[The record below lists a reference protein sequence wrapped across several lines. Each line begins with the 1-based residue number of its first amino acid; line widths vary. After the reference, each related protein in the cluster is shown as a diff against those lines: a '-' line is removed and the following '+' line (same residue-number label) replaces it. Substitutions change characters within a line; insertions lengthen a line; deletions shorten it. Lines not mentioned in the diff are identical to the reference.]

1 MVNIHTVPACS
12 LIELVPS
19 PVTEGLHGVGSQADL
34 EVLQILAEQT
44 GSKHRNNFT
53 PRALYRRSFTRAYVT
68 PVSISDE

>member
-1 MVNIHTVPACS
+1 MVNIHTVPAYS

-19 PVTEGLHGVGSQADL
+19 PVTECLHGVSSQADL
-34 EVLQILAEQT
+34 KVLQILAEQT
-44 GSKHRNNFT
+44 GGKHRNNFT